1 MTRFDQ
7 SWCDQLA
14 GAVGGLGTESPVRIL
29 YVVTET
35 DEGKVAFHLQIDN
48 ESTEATAGKLPRG
61 EKADVTV
68 TAKEAVLAAIWSGD
82 RNRDEAFMAGDIK
95 VEGAYNQW
103 LDVLVPLFAA
113 PDWSKAWASQT

>member
-1 MTRFDQ
+1 M
-7 SWCDQLA
+7 
-14 GAVGGLGTESPVRIL
+14 
-29 YVVTET
+29 VTET
-35 DEGKVAFHLQIDN
+35 DEGKVPFHLQFDN